1 MLVQVSKYMTSFKHG
16 LWSQFTTCFNAPTH
30 YVCKQGAVGLAIW
43 VPSITNQSKETEA
56 SDTRNMTRG
65 YSALSPTIDKNA
77 GNWRRVA
84 NGNELELSVI
94 GNVENLEGID
104 EDIILEDL
112 KVCPNFYFISV
123 LIGIDIGGPGSSS
136 VHTTVLL
143 GPNDRPHFVRE
154 VRSLCRDVKQIRSI
168 RQL

>member
-1 MLVQVSKYMTSFKHG
+1 
-16 LWSQFTTCFNAPTH
+16 
-30 YVCKQGAVGLAIW
+30 
-43 VPSITNQSKETEA
+43 
-56 SDTRNMTRG
+56 MTRG

-94 GNVENLEGID
+94 GNVENLEVID

-123 LIGIDIGGPGSSS
+123 LIGIDLGGPGSSP

-154 VRSLCRDVKQIRSI
+154 FRSLCRDVKQIRSI